1 MAAATRAHA
10 TDRGVDHRGMPLFAF
25 GGAGPVHACQVAEL
39 LQAPIVVFPPYASV
53 LSAFGALVTPPRL
66 DLVRGFLS
74 PVDAIDWQEASK
86 LISEMMQQAG
96 SALRDAGCA
105 EKDVRFTCGA
115 DLRYLGQQN
124 ELTVWLP
131 HAPHSAADAE
141 LMLREFEKVYRAH
154 YSVTLA
160 GSPVEIVSWRV
171 TAEGPLRAVVS
182 VPDLPA
188 KSAAM
193 PRGKRSVYLW
203 GEAQGVPV
211 WDRASLGLDAKL
223 YGPALI
229 EERETTIVLAPG
241 WQASVDPTGSLIATR
256 EASP

>member
-74 PVDAIDWQEASK
+74 PVEAIDWEDASA
-86 LISEMMQQAG
+86 LLSEMMQQAG
-96 SALRDAGCA
+96 SALLDAGCA
-105 EKDVRFTCGA
+105 ERDVKFTFGA

-131 HAPHSAADAE
+131 HAPRCSSDAQV
-141 LMLREFEKVYRAH
+141 LLQEFEQAYQAH

-188 KSAAM
+188 GSAAT
-193 PRGKRSVYLW
+193 PREKRSVHLW
-203 GEAQGVPV
+203 GRERSVPV
-211 WDRASLGLDAKL
+211 WDRSSLGLDARL
-223 YGPALI
+223 VGPALI

-241 WQASVDPTGSLIATR
+241 WLASVDRTGSLIATQK
-256 EASP
+256 ASR